1 MNVAELIPILQN
13 LSPAEKVS
21 ILEFLQT
28 DLNQSKNYSE
38 SPDSTSPRLHRKEGV
53 LVLET
58 APLNH
63 IDFNEFIER
72 SREDS
77 HYIL

>member
-13 LSPAEKVS
+13 LSPDEKLS
-21 ILEFLQT
+21 LLEFLQT

-38 SPDSTSPRLHRKEGV
+38 SPDAIFPRLHRKEGI
-53 LVLET
+53 LVIET

-72 SREDS
+72 AQ
-77 HYIL
+77 ITQVPQ